1 MTRWRANA
9 KLTLSLR
16 LRGRGTDGYDDL
28 DALAVSVSEPH
39 DALTIE
45 VGVGRDR
52 IELALSGPEANGVA
66 PGADNL
72 ATRAA
77 RKLLDRAL
85 DTRRASGVRVALH
98 KQIPAAAGLGGG
110 SADAAAVLHALNRA
124 FGLDLSTFE
133 IASLGA
139 DLGADVPF
147 CVHGGAAFMR
157 GRGEIIEPTTLPELH
172 VLVAVPPFAIATPP
186 VFRAWDVLGGP
197 HSDRVVVGPAGIG
210 ELVNDLEP
218 AAERVQPRVRDFREA
233 LEEAAGTPPILAG
246 SGSACAVLF
255 DDPGAA
261 EAARVRV
268 TESGIARL
276 VVVGATRAHGVEA
289 IDS

>member
-1 MTRWRANA
+1 MTTWHANA

-16 LRGRGTDGYDDL
+16 ILQRRSDGFHDL
-28 DALAVSVSEPH
+28 DALTVSVSEPH
-39 DALTIE
+39 DTVRVDMGA
-45 VGVGRDR
+45 GRDR
-52 IELALSGPEANGVA
+52 VEVALTGPETKGITT
-66 PGADNL
+66 GADNL
-72 ATRAA
+72 AARAA

-85 DTRRASGVRVALH
+85 DARRASGVRIALH

-110 SADAAAVLHALNRA
+110 SADAAAVLHALNRSLA
-124 FGLDLSTFE
+124 LNLSTFE

-139 DLGADVPF
+139 DLGSDIPF

-197 HSDRVVVGPAGIG
+197 HSDRVVTGPAGVG

-218 AAERVQPRVRDFREA
+218 AAERVEPHVRDFREA
-233 LEEAAGTPPILAG
+233 LERAAAAPAILAG

-255 DDPGAA
+255 DDPDAA
-261 EAARVRV
+261 EAARARV
-268 TESGIARL
+268 DESAIARL
-276 VVVGATRAHGVEA
+276 VVVGRTRARGVEPVEP
-289 IDS
+289 